1 MRSCIRNLFFYSIAI
16 LVGLMTSPLLIAQS
30 GSTPPDSGEETG
42 QPTSAELRDIHD
54 EQAELRREL
63 KMLNQH
69 VDHLKR
75 RLESLDQISEVQQQ
89 LDRIITRQE
98 SENSEEDSRK
108 LDPQIESL
116 ERKIDRLREVM
127 EIETELADRIAEVWE
142 LKERLGGL
150 PKTETT
156 TKSSRY
162 LTITIGNLQK
172 MRQLHSELGNPSGT
186 TENRHEQ
193 LEQAVDE
200 LQERIDFESEL
211 TELAFRFVE
220 AVQENQ
226 EEETDELTDEI
237 RDILDEMENQ
247 PPPRTLR
254 PAAEMRKN
262 GTDTSEDESGD
273 ITEPS
278 TIAGQAGTL
287 ESGQYSIRQS
297 WSQETDYPRPY
308 FVNVP
313 EGEAGQKFPVFIFLH
328 GNGGNAKEVMRILLR
343 NRTKMAAKYVMVFAQ
358 GYRESWNIVS
368 ERSKA
373 DDTAFIESIVRKLA
387 SYDNVQ
393 NDNFSIMG
401 ASNGAALVNQLL
413 IESRLPN
420 IRNYISGVSP
430 LNVWQY
436 DAKQF
441 KSKGADNDY
450 RESANPMTGKRLMNI
465 SGTDDALV
473 PYDGGIS
480 RHIPAKDGKLGFL
493 GAEESTYVWAKQ
505 MGYSGKKL
513 TTPSRAEGQMEV
525 FSYLGGDVVH
535 YKVVGAGHGA
545 THEISEQDLLRF
557 LDSGKNTSGK

>member
-1 MRSCIRNLFFYSIAI
+1 MPSCIRNLFFYSIAI

-30 GSTPPDSGEETG
+30 GSTRPDSGEETR
-42 QPTSAELRDIHD
+42 QPTSVELRDIHD

-98 SENSEEDSRK
+98 SANSEEDSRK

-127 EIETELADRIAEVWE
+127 EIETELADRIAEVLE

-172 MRQLHSELGNPSGT
+172 MRQFHSELGNPAGT
-186 TENRHEQ
+186 SEARHEQ
-193 LEQAVDE
+193 LERAVDE

-220 AVQENQ
+220 AVQENRK
-226 EEETDELTDEI
+226 EETDELTDEI

-247 PPPRTLR
+247 PPQKTLR
-254 PAAEMRKN
+254 PTAEMRQN

-287 ESGQYSIRQS
+287 QSGQYFIRQS

-387 SYDNVQ
+387 SYDNIQ

-436 DAKQF
+436 DGKQF

-450 RESANPMTGKRLMNI
+450 RESANPITGKRLMNI
-465 SGTDDALV
+465 SGTNDALV

-493 GAEESTYVWAKQ
+493 AAEESTYVWAKQ
-505 MGYSGKKL
+505 MGHAGKKL
-513 TTPSRAEGQMEV
+513 TTPSRTEGQLEV

-535 YKVVGAGHGA
+535 YKFVGAGHGA
-545 THEISEQDLLRF
+545 THQISEENLLRF
-557 LDSGKNTSGK
+557 LGSEKNTSSK

>member
-42 QPTSAELRDIHD
+42 QPISAELRDIHD

-89 LDRIITRQE
+89 LDRIIMRQE

-116 ERKIDRLREVM
+116 ERKIDRLREAM
-127 EIETELADRIAEVWE
+127 EIETELADRIAEVLE
-142 LKERLGGL
+142 LTERLGGL

-172 MRQLHSELGNPSGT
+172 MRQFHSELGNPAGT
-186 TENRHEQ
+186 SEARHEQ

-220 AVQENQ
+220 AVQENRK
-226 EEETDELTDEI
+226 EETDELTDEI

-247 PPPRTLR
+247 PPQKTLR

-262 GTDTSEDESGD
+262 GTGASEDESVD
-273 ITEPS
+273 TTEPS

-287 ESGQYSIRQS
+287 ESGQYFIRQS

-436 DAKQF
+436 NGKQF

-450 RESANPMTGKRLMNI
+450 RESANPITGKRLMNI

-493 GAEESTYVWAKQ
+493 AAEESTYVWAKQ

-513 TTPSRAEGQMEV
+513 TTPSRTEGQMEV

>member
-16 LVGLMTSPLLIAQS
+16 LVGLMASPLLIAQS
-30 GSTPPDSGEETG
+30 RSTRPDSGEETE

-98 SENSEEDSRK
+98 SAKSEEDSRK
-108 LDPQIESL
+108 LDSQIESL

-127 EIETELADRIAEVWE
+127 EIETELADRITEVLE
-142 LKERLGGL
+142 LKESLGGL

-172 MRQLHSELGNPSGT
+172 MRQLHFELGNPSGT

-211 TELAFRFVE
+211 TELAFRLVE
-220 AVQENQ
+220 AMQENRK
-226 EEETDELTDEI
+226 EETDELTDEI

-254 PAAEMRKN
+254 PAAEMRQH
-262 GTDTSEDESGD
+262 GTGTSEDESVD
-273 ITEPS
+273 TTEPS
-278 TIAGQAGTL
+278 TIAGQPGTL
-287 ESGQYSIRQS
+287 ESGQYFIRQS
-297 WSQETDYPRPY
+297 WSQEKDYPRPY

-313 EGEAGQKFPVFIFLH
+313 EGKAGQKFPVFIFLH
-328 GNGGNAKEVMRILLR
+328 GNGGNAEEVMRILLR

-373 DDTAFIESIVRKLA
+373 DDTAFIEAIVRKLA
-387 SYDNVQ
+387 SHDNVQ
-393 NDNFSIMG
+393 DDNFSIMG

-436 DAKQF
+436 DGKQF

-450 RESANPMTGKRLMNI
+450 RESANPITGKRLMNI

-493 GAEESTYVWAKQ
+493 AAEESTYVWTKQ

-513 TTPSRAEGQMEV
+513 TTPSRTEGQMEV

-557 LDSGKNTSGK
+557 LDSGKNTSGN

>member
-42 QPTSAELRDIHD
+42 QPISAELRDIHD

-116 ERKIDRLREVM
+116 ERKIDRLREAM
-127 EIETELADRIAEVWE
+127 EIETELADRIAEVLE

-226 EEETDELTDEI
+226 KEETDELTEEI
-237 RDILDEMENQ
+237 REILDEMENQ
-247 PPPRTLR
+247 PPKKTLR
-254 PAAEMRKN
+254 PTAEMRQN

-278 TIAGQAGTL
+278 MIAGQAGTL
-287 ESGQYSIRQS
+287 ESGQYFIRQS

-387 SYDNVQ
+387 SCDNIQ

-436 DAKQF
+436 DGKQF

-450 RESANPMTGKRLMNI
+450 RDSANPITGKRLMNI

-513 TTPSRAEGQMEV
+513 TTPSRTEGQMEV

-545 THEISEQDLLRF
+545 THEISEQDLLHF

>member
-42 QPTSAELRDIHD
+42 QPISAELRDIHD

-127 EIETELADRIAEVWE
+127 EIETELADRIAEVLE

-172 MRQLHSELGNPSGT
+172 MRQFHSELGNPAGT
-186 TENRHEQ
+186 SEARHEQ

-220 AVQENQ
+220 AVQENRK
-226 EEETDELTDEI
+226 EETDELTDEI

-247 PPPRTLR
+247 PPQKTLR
-254 PAAEMRKN
+254 PTAEMRQN

-287 ESGQYSIRQS
+287 ESGQYFIRQS

-387 SYDNVQ
+387 SCDNIQ

-436 DAKQF
+436 DGKQF

-450 RESANPMTGKRLMNI
+450 RESANPITGKRLMNI

-493 GAEESTYVWAKQ
+493 AAEESTYVWAKQ

-513 TTPSRAEGQMEV
+513 TTPSRTEGQMEV

>member
-127 EIETELADRIAEVWE
+127 EIETELADRIAEVLE

-172 MRQLHSELGNPSGT
+172 MRQFHSELGNPAGT
-186 TENRHEQ
+186 SEARHEQ

-220 AVQENQ
+220 AVQENRK
-226 EEETDELTDEI
+226 EETDELTDEI

-247 PPPRTLR
+247 PPQKTLR
-254 PAAEMRKN
+254 PTAEMRQN

-287 ESGQYSIRQS
+287 ESGQYFIRQS
-297 WSQETDYPRPY
+297 WSQEKDYPRPY

-313 EGEAGQKFPVFIFLH
+313 EGKAGQKFPVFIFLH
-328 GNGGNAKEVMRILLR
+328 GNGGNAEEVMRILLR

-436 DAKQF
+436 DGKQF

-450 RESANPMTGKRLMNI
+450 RESANPITGKRLMNI

-493 GAEESTYVWAKQ
+493 AAEESTYVWAKQ

-513 TTPSRAEGQMEV
+513 TTPSRTEGQMEV